1 MPPQRDRAAYMRE
14 YRRKH
19 KARPAPNAA
28 QLAAL
33 ESPDADWRRM
43 HPTAALVEL
52 ARAFPGEP
60 PMDGDDTIP
69 PRPGALTAE
78 DARWR
83 SAAPWSAYL
92 SLSAN
97 IAATL
102 TPG

>member
-1 MPPQRDRAAYMRE
+1 MPYMRS
-14 YRRKH
+14 YRLR
-19 KARPAPNAA
+19 RNV
-28 QLAAL
+28 
-33 ESPDADWRRM
+33 EGPDADWRRM
-43 HPTAALVEL
+43 HPAALVEL

-102 TPG
+102 MPG

>member
-52 ARAFPGEP
+52 ARGLPDMEPDDGEYV
-60 PMDGDDTIP
+60 IP
-69 PRPGALTAE
+69 SRTLGSP
-78 DARWR
+78 DAHWR
-83 SAAPWSAYL
+83 NAAPRAAFYV
-92 SLSAN
+92 LSAN